1 MAALLGAG
9 LARGR
14 HRGGTLAPFAA
25 GLVAAACA
33 LALWLPALAAIQSDP
48 RVARDDTRAAAGH
61 VIEALGPKD
70 VAVAIRDN
78 FALRYYWERLG
89 GSPSQ
94 LLAAPNGLHGVLR
107 DERPTLDAL
116 AALGAE
122 RVRLF
127 LWQDGVV
134 DAEKRVETALQ
145 INGFQLG
152 ELSFGQI
159 RLPLYQVSQRPLTP
173 IDAVATPVGARF
185 GPSLELTA
193 AWSRREAIAG
203 DLFHLALVWRTA
215 ARLRSD
221 DKVFVHV
228 VDAGGKV
235 VFQRDKLPLNALKP
249 MTRWEMGETLRDPY
263 TALVPAELPPG
274 SYRVLVGVYDPI
286 TGARRPATLG
296 GARVADD
303 AVPIATVQI
312 ARRP

>member
-1 MAALLGAG
+1 M
-9 LARGR
+9 
-14 HRGGTLAPFAA
+14 
-25 GLVAAACA
+25 
-33 LALWLPALAAIQSDP
+33 
-48 RVARDDTRAAAGH
+48 
-61 VIEALGPKD
+61 
-70 VAVAIRDN
+70 
-78 FALRYYWERLG
+78 
-89 GSPSQ
+89 
-94 LLAAPNGLHGVLR
+94 
-107 DERPTLDAL
+107 
-116 AALGAE
+116 
-122 RVRLF
+122 
-127 LWQDGVV
+127 
-134 DAEKRVETALQ
+134 
-145 INGFQLG
+145 
-152 ELSFGQI
+152 
-159 RLPLYQVSQRPLTP
+159 
-173 IDAVATPVGARF
+173 
-185 GPSLELTA
+185 TA

-215 ARLRSD
+215 ARLLSD

-228 VDAGGKV
+228 VDAAGKV

>member
-1 MAALLGAG
+1 M
-9 LARGR
+9 
-14 HRGGTLAPFAA
+14 
-25 GLVAAACA
+25 
-33 LALWLPALAAIQSDP
+33 
-48 RVARDDTRAAAGH
+48 
-61 VIEALGPKD
+61 
-70 VAVAIRDN
+70 
-78 FALRYYWERLG
+78 
-89 GSPSQ
+89 
-94 LLAAPNGLHGVLR
+94 LR

-159 RLPLYQVSQRPLTP
+159 RLPLYQVTQRPLTP

-193 AWSRREAIAG
+193 VWSRREAIAG

-215 ARLRSD
+215 ARLLSD

-274 SYRVLVGVYDPI
+274 S
-286 TGARRPATLG
+286 
-296 GARVADD
+296 
-303 AVPIATVQI
+303 
-312 ARRP
+312 